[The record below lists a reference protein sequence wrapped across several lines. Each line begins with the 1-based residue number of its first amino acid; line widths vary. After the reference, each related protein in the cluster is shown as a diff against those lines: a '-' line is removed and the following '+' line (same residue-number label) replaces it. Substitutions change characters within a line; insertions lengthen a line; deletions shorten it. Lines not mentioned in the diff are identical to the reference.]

1 MLLLDTSGLLC
12 YLHKNEPQHKK
23 AVQLLN
29 QANQSLTHSYVFAE
43 LIALAQVR
51 RFPRLPTL
59 NFINDLL
66 ENPDIEVIW
75 VDESLNRKAITLLM
89 ARKDK
94 TYSLC
99 DAVSFI
105 LMQNHGIT
113 EALTTDRHFE
123 QEGFQRL
130 LIN

>member
-29 QANQSLTHSYVFAE
+29 QANQSLTHSYIFAE

-89 ARKDK
+89 ARRDK

-113 EALTTDRHFE
+113 EALTTDHHFE